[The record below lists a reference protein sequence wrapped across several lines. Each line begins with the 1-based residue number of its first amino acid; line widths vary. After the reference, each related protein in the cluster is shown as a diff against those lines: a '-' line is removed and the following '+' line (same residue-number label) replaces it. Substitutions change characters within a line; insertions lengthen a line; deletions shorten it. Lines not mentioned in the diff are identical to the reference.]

1 MSVPPDGIANT
12 GQGEPVIKL
21 SQPTQHGQAGKQGS
35 EQEEGAKPQA
45 EQGDY
50 LLFLVAIE
58 DLVHDSDLN

>member
-58 DLVHDSDLN
+58 DLVHDSNLN